1 MDEQPKASTLF
12 ALALVT
18 ACTLAQQVVITRLF
32 SAVLAYHFSFLAIS
46 IALFGTGAAALI
58 VYLKPSWFSGGT
70 HAELAKWTG
79 LFAGSLVIAPL
90 ILVRLTLTGFEA
102 PTVGFGFNL
111 AAACVVA
118 AVPPF
123 ASGVVVA
130 LAIARFADRI
140 GPVYAADLVGAGA
153 GALGV
158 VPALWLGPAPIL
170 LVALGLICA
179 VAAVAFA
186 PRSLGVRRTGIAVG
200 GGGLLVIIAGIFTP
214 ILYLEP
220 GYTLPEGTVKHGE
233 RWTPLARVFGY
244 KIPGEAGPAL
254 LFYDRVYAPVPV
266 VQGDKLPDWKELR
279 TGPASIGFELAGPGR
294 ALIIGGGGGRD
305 IYNALSSK
313 QAPVDVI
320 ELIHGNRQAVDE
332 FLGEMSGKP
341 YSREGVSTVIGDGR
355 SILARRDTK
364 YDQIHIG
371 FTDTLT
377 ANAAQGFAL
386 TENNL
391 YTVEAFQEYFDHLT
405 PKGILNV
412 SRLLKLV
419 GDEALRTTVL
429 TLAALEARGIEDPFK
444 HIIVVLGSDFLGPPT
459 GTVLARLTPFT
470 DEEVAQVRALAA
482 ERADGLLLAPGGP
495 NQREWADL
503 ANAPSIQ
510 AFCNSY
516 PLDVCA
522 PTDNKPFF
530 FSMHRLSDWSA
541 GLSEGYLYSTSPYSI
556 LMLTLVIL
564 LGMSVV
570 GFVLPLVLV
579 RRGKAPTAS
588 SLLYFAAIGLGFLLF
603 EIVLIQRFVLFLGY
617 PTYALSVVLFALLLS
632 SGAGAFY
639 SSRLSDTKGP
649 LVIILAIAAGLMGL
663 SAVGLE
669 PLLASSIELPFA
681 ARVILVV
688 AVLAPIG
695 ACLGMAMPL
704 GLRRFQQLHPDGVA
718 YAWGVNGI
726 ASVLASVLGMAVAI
740 NFGFIVATLV
750 ATGCYV
756 FALLHAMVGKWPSG
770 ATA

>member
-1 MDEQPKASTLF
+1 MPEQPRPSTLF

-58 VYLKPSWFSGGT
+58 VYLKPGWFGEDT
-70 HAELAKWTG
+70 HAELAKWTAIFG
-79 LFAGSLVIAPL
+79 AALVVAPL
-90 ILVRLTLTGFEA
+90 VLVRLELTGFDT
-102 PTVGFGFNL
+102 PTTAFALNL
-111 AAACVVA
+111 AGACIVA

-130 LAIARFADRI
+130 LAIARFKEKI
-140 GPVYAADLVGAGA
+140 GPVYAADLAGAGV

-158 VPALWLGPAPIL
+158 VPTLWLGPAPML
-170 LVALGLICA
+170 LVGLGVLSAI
-179 VAAVAFA
+179 AAVAFCPGSA
-186 PRSLGVRRTGIAVG
+186 RAKRAGAGVGL
-200 GGGLLVIIAGIFTP
+200 GGLAVVAAGVFTP
-214 ILYLEP
+214 VLYLDP
-220 GYTLPEGTVKHGE
+220 GYTLPEGTIKHGE
-233 RWTPLARVFGY
+233 RWTPLARVFGFQ
-244 KIPGEAGPAL
+244 PPHELSPAL

-266 VQGDKLPDWKELR
+266 IRDGKLPDWRQLR
-279 TGPASIGFELAGPGR
+279 TGPASIGFEVAGPGR
-294 ALIIGGGGGRD
+294 TLIIGGGGGRD
-305 IYNALSSK
+305 IYNALSSE
-313 QAPVDVI
+313 QSPVDVI
-320 ELIHGNRQAVDE
+320 ELIDGNRQAVDE
-332 FLGEMSGKP
+332 FLGELSGKP
-341 YSREGVSTVIGDGR
+341 YSREGVHTVIGDGR

-391 YTVEAFQEYFDHLT
+391 YTVEAFEEYFDHLT

-419 GDEALRTTVL
+419 GDEALRVTVL
-429 TLAALEARGIEDPFK
+429 TLAALEARGVEDPFQ
-444 HIIVVLGSDFLGPPT
+444 HIIVVLGSDILGPPT

-470 DEEVAQVRALAA
+470 DEEVARVRALAG

-495 NQREWADL
+495 NQREWAAL
-503 ANAPSIQ
+503 AEAPSLL
-510 AFCNSY
+510 AFCNGHE
-516 PLDVCA
+516 LDVCP

-541 GLSEGYLYSTSPYSI
+541 TFSEGYLYSTSPYSI
-556 LMLTLVIL
+556 LMLTLLIL

-570 GFVLPLVLV
+570 GFVLPLALV
-579 RRGKAPTAS
+579 RKGKAPTAT
-588 SLLYFAAIGLGFLLF
+588 SLTYFAAIGLGFLLF

-632 SGAGAFY
+632 SGGGAWL
-639 SSRLSDTKGP
+639 SGRLRDTKRALGAP
-649 LVIILAIAAGLMGL
+649 LAIAAGLIAL
-663 SAVGLE
+663 SAGGLE
-669 PLLASSIELPFA
+669 PLLSRLIELPFG
-681 ARVILVV
+681 ARVVI
-688 AVLAPIG
+688 AVLLLTPVG

-704 GLRRFQQLHPDGVA
+704 GLRRFQRLHPDGVA

-726 ASVLASVLGMAVAI
+726 TSVLASVLGMAVAI
-740 NFGFIVATLV
+740 NFGFAVASL
-750 ATGCYV
+750 AAAGCYA
-756 FALLHAMVGKWPSG
+756 FALGHAAFGRWPTE